1 MTIQISPELELCG
14 SITQGDW
21 LDGYSDQYF
30 VTNNG
35 GGNYTIDQAILGGT
49 SCETGGGLLFEVPV
63 QKASGVVAD
72 ALGSIEIEEVLRQ
85 HEAIADVAVVGLP
98 DETWGEIAVAAV
110 LLRPGQRVE
119 EEAVRSWAKERIAA
133 YKVPKRVVVLDDFP
147 RNPVGKVVKPE
158 LTKLLAS
165 D

>member
-1 MTIQISPELELCG
+1 MTHPSRVCLHLELALLA
-14 SITQGDW
+14 SISSAVLRGV
-21 LDGYSDQYF
+21 DG
-30 VTNNG
+30 
-35 GGNYTIDQAILGGT
+35 
-49 SCETGGGLLFEVPV
+49 VPV
-63 QKASGVVAD
+63 TVEVHVSSG
-72 ALGSIEIEEVLRQ
+72 LPSFT
-85 HEAIADVAVVGLP
+85 VVGLP